1 MKFHPNTR
9 NRHEMMRERNI
20 DRGNRI
26 SNRGPAEELLECLS
40 KAFGTQQI
48 NKQVA
53 RRVENEKRVRDE
65 FESW

>member
-1 MKFHPNTR
+1 
-9 NRHEMMRERNI
+9 MMRERNI

-26 SNRGPAEELLECLS
+26 SDRGPAEEFLESLS